1 MSETLIANVRGE
13 VCGRRSEFEYPSDY
27 DRTKKPKRGSL
38 HATMVDCR
46 CPECGKDYLVGPLW
60 DIDYNR
66 FLARADL
73 LQNCFP
79 YLSIVERESIKSGY
93 CKKCQ
98 KVIFGLPPWMK

>member
-1 MSETLIANVRGE
+1 MSKNVLFANVRGE
-13 VCGRRSEFEYPSDY
+13 VCGCRHVHEENGI
-27 DRTKKPKRGSL
+27 DRTKKPKKSNPR
-38 HATMVDCR
+38 AMMVDCR
-46 CPECGKDYLVGPLW
+46 CPECGKDYLVGPVW

-79 YLSIVERESIKSGY
+79 YLGIVERESIKSGY

-98 KVIFGLPPWMK
+98 KTIFGLPPWMK